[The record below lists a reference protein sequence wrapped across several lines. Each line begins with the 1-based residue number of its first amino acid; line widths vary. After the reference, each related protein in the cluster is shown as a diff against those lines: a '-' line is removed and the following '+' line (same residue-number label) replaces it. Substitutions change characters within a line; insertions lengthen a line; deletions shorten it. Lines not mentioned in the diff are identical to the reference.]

1 MKNYLF
7 MFLTVI
13 VSSMYLFPFEFS
25 FLPGMNTKMLLG
37 GLGLIILTIQLA
49 KKQDALIDYN
59 IFSLSVIAILIS
71 LTALFSVTLN
81 ATAETS
87 YVTYIVSMWV
97 WASGAYTCLLYTS
110 PSPRD

>member
-1 MKNYLF
+1 

-71 LTALFSVTLN
+71 LTALFLSLSMPLPKPH
-81 ATAETS
+81 TS
-87 YVTYIVSMWV
+87 LI
-97 WASGAYTCLLYTS
+97 LY
-110 PSPRD
+110 PCGFGQVELIP

>member
-81 ATAETS
+81 ATCPNPHGYNIS
-87 YVTYIVSMWV
+87 DV
-97 WASGAYTCLLYTS
+97 
-110 PSPRD
+110 